1 MQSYLVFRRCFS
13 VLFVLL
19 LALAS
24 SASAQTGT
32 TSIHGT
38 VTDKTGASSPEPS
51 SNYPTPPL
59 ALNA

>member
-38 VTDKTGASSPEPS
+38 VTDKTGRP
-51 SNYPTPPL
+51 
-59 ALNA
+59 